1 MRANLVASCSDVG
14 IYVNAGARSRL
25 VDNTLLDT
33 AGVHVRF
40 PESSAEIEGNLVDGA
55 ISARNGARLRLGD
68 NLTTPIAL
76 LYLGYH
82 PLRKL
87 YAAPEGLDFSWREA
101 APRREATAP
110 SLDLCGTARKDAQ
123 RYGAFEDFAA
133 CLAPR
138 R

>member
-1 MRANLVASCSDVG
+1 
-14 IYVNAGARSRL
+14 
-25 VDNTLLDT
+25 
-33 AGVHVRF
+33 VRF

-55 ISARNGARLRLGD
+55 ISARNGAMMHLGD
-68 NLTTPIAL
+68 NLATPTAL

-82 PLRKL
+82 PLRQL
-87 YAAPEGLDFSWREA
+87 YAAPADFGFTWREA
-101 APRREATAP
+101 APRRAAAAP
-110 SLDLCGTARKDAQ
+110 SADLCGIARKDAQ